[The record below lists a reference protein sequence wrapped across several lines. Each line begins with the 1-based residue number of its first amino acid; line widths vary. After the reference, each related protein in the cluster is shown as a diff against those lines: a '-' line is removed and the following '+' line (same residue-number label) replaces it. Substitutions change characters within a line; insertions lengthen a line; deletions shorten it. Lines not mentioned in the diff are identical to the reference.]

1 MLNGVESVHGGA
13 NANNNSRKSTSQTP
27 SNNQHNTNNEFIQEE
42 KHPSTDAPA
51 FGAKKQSLAARG
63 GGHMLNDIQSDP
75 LQDEDIM
82 KIDRLQLINA
92 SARYQLLSANQ

>member
-1 MLNGVESVHGGA
+1 MVSSTPQATLVKGRREETDLLSKKMGAHKSNSV
-13 NANNNSRKSTSQTP
+13 
-27 SNNQHNTNNEFIQEE
+27 IQ
-42 KHPSTDAPA
+42 
-51 FGAKKQSLAARG
+51 
-63 GGHMLNDIQSDP
+63 NDSDP

>member
-1 MLNGVESVHGGA
+1 LTEVNHPETGSETKV
-13 NANNNSRKSTSQTP
+13 RKSLSKTP
-27 SNNQHNTNNEFIQEE
+27 STELLTKSQLKKNETKKDLITR
-42 KHPSTDAPA
+42 KMDTH
-51 FGAKKQSLAARG
+51 KQSTSVLV
-63 GGHMLNDIQSDP
+63 NDQDP